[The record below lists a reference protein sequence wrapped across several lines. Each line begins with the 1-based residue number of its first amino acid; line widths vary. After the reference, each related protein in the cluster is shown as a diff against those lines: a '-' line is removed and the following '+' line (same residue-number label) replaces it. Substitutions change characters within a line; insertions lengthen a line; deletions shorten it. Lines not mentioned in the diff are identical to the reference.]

1 LGVSTWNRTNKM
13 PLASDLIESAD
24 NALYESKNTG
34 RDRVTAFKLSGD
46 ERDAFGGK
54 V

>member
-1 LGVSTWNRTNKM
+1 MVSL
-13 PLASDLIESAD
+13 PSDLIESAD

-34 RDRVTAFKLSGD
+34 RDRVTAFKLSED
-46 ERDAFGGK
+46 EKEVFGGK